1 MEKEK
6 WWKKAVVYQ
15 IYPRSF
21 YDANGDGI
29 GDLRGII
36 EKLDYI
42 RDLGANVIWLC
53 PVYKSPM
60 DDNGYDIADYYHIDE
75 AFGTDEDMDELIAEA
90 KKRGIRIIM
99 DLVVN
104 HCSDEHK
111 WFQKAKADP
120 EGPYGKYFY
129 IKKGI
134 DGKAPN
140 NWRSIF
146 GGSAW
151 EPIEGTDY
159 YYLHIFTKKQPDL
172 NWENKELREEI
183 YKMVNWWL
191 DKGIGGFR
199 LDAITYLKKEA
210 GLPSYPADGED
221 GLVSVAHGALNQP
234 GIEALLRE
242 FRDRTYGRRETLTVG
257 ETAGLTP
264 ETLLSFISLEDG
276 VFSMVFEFSW
286 CQLEL
291 KGPNYFWYDRQEWTP
306 EDLKRE
312 LFSSHEMA
320 GDRGWFG
327 VCTENHDQPRSIDH
341 YLPREGRNYYGATM
355 LASMYLL
362 LRGTPYVYQGQEI
375 GIRNCAYASMDDY
388 NDVSTHN
395 QYNRALA
402 DGFSPEEALRL
413 VQLESRDNARTP
425 FQWDDTENAGF
436 TTGKPWLKV
445 NPNYTGLNAAQEE
458 RDEDS
463 VLTWYKKMIGLRLHS
478 QWSELISEGTF
489 APAYR
494 EEKNLIAYRR
504 SFEGKTLL
512 VLCNMQPEEREL
524 TLVAAPGQVLADN
537 YKEAA
542 FTGNTVR
549 LRPYEVLIAEEA

>member
-1 MEKEK
+1 
-6 WWKKAVVYQ
+6 
-15 IYPRSF
+15 
-21 YDANGDGI
+21 
-29 GDLRGII
+29 
-36 EKLDYI
+36 
-42 RDLGANVIWLC
+42 
-53 PVYKSPM
+53 
-60 DDNGYDIADYYHIDE
+60 
-75 AFGTDEDMDELIAEA
+75 
-90 KKRGIRIIM
+90 
-99 DLVVN
+99 
-104 HCSDEHK
+104 
-111 WFQKAKADP
+111 
-120 EGPYGKYFY
+120 
-129 IKKGI
+129 
-134 DGKAPN
+134 
-140 NWRSIF
+140 
-146 GGSAW
+146 
-151 EPIEGTDY
+151 
-159 YYLHIFTKKQPDL
+159 
-172 NWENKELREEI
+172 
-183 YKMVNWWL
+183 MVNWWL

-199 LDAITYLKKEA
+199 LDAITYLKKES

-234 GIEALLRE
+234 GIEVLLRE

-257 ETAGLTP
+257 ETVGLTP
-264 ETLLSFISLEDG
+264 ETLLSFISLKDG

-291 KGPNYFWYDRQEWTP
+291 KGPNYFWYDRQDWTP
-306 EDLKRE
+306 EDLKKE

-341 YLPREGRNYYGATM
+341 YLPLEGRNYYGATM

-375 GIRNCAYASMDDY
+375 GMRNCAYASMDDY

-463 VLTWYKKMIGLRLHS
+463 VLAWYKKMIGLRLHS

-504 SFEGKTLL
+504 RFEGKALL
-512 VLCNMQPEEREL
+512 VLCNMQPEAREL
-524 TLVAAPGQVLADN
+524 KLSVAYRQVLADN

-542 FTGNTVR
+542 FAGNTVR

>member
-53 PVYKSPM
+53 PVYKSP
-60 DDNGYDIADYYHIDE
+60 
-75 AFGTDEDMDELIAEA
+75 
-90 KKRGIRIIM
+90 
-99 DLVVN
+99 
-104 HCSDEHK
+104 
-111 WFQKAKADP
+111 
-120 EGPYGKYFY
+120 
-129 IKKGI
+129 
-134 DGKAPN
+134 
-140 NWRSIF
+140 
-146 GGSAW
+146 
-151 EPIEGTDY
+151 
-159 YYLHIFTKKQPDL
+159 
-172 NWENKELREEI
+172 
-183 YKMVNWWL
+183 
-191 DKGIGGFR
+191 
-199 LDAITYLKKEA
+199 
-210 GLPSYPADGED
+210 
-221 GLVSVAHGALNQP
+221 
-234 GIEALLRE
+234 
-242 FRDRTYGRRETLTVG
+242 
-257 ETAGLTP
+257 
-264 ETLLSFISLEDG
+264 
-276 VFSMVFEFSW
+276 
-286 CQLEL
+286 
-291 KGPNYFWYDRQEWTP
+291 
-306 EDLKRE
+306 
-312 LFSSHEMA
+312 
-320 GDRGWFG
+320 
-327 VCTENHDQPRSIDH
+327 
-341 YLPREGRNYYGATM
+341 
-355 LASMYLL
+355 
-362 LRGTPYVYQGQEI
+362 
-375 GIRNCAYASMDDY
+375 MDDY

-504 SFEGKTLL
+504 RFEGKALL

-524 TLVAAPGQVLADN
+524 KLSAAYRQVIADN

-542 FTGNTVR
+542 FAGNTVC